1 MEHSHE
7 TDAISQC
14 NETKVIVD
22 RLTLLYTDPVAL
34 NNGERSDD
42 VKARSGFITKSWIIF
57 LR

>member
-14 NETKVIVD
+14 NETKVSVD
-22 RLTLLYTDPVAL
+22 RLTLNAEQLYTDPVAL

-42 VKARSGFITKSWIIF
+42 VKARSGLITK
-57 LR
+57 L